1 MKKSGKKLLFIAL
14 IACLVLSATLFSA
27 CGDKNKD
34 KKEAVSITLSAA
46 PRQYYAP
53 GESIDLTGGEIS
65 VSFSDGSTSKF
76 SLSDSAVSVS
86 HFGTNAKNRV
96 EYMTVTY
103 GGKSLKI
110 PYYVNSGTA
119 TQIVGVE
126 LEKGNMFTTY
136 SVGGTFAYGT
146 SYFKVLYS
154 NGKYSSYPLSSESTR
169 NGYNFSFSG
178 FDSKTVGENKKAVFT
193 FYATTFEIE
202 YDIVDYVFAMN
213 ILMDNNIGNVY
224 MLGDQIEL
232 NDSMFSV
239 VCSDGTIKGVDLTAD
254 MISGF
259 DTSSAGEK
267 ELTVSYKWGNTDKDF
282 VFTQNVKYT
291 VVDENNIVSV
301 GVDLAEGE
309 WSYNVGDDTLNIKN
323 SYVVLDFGGG
333 ITKKVSMLDES
344 VSVDMSTFDT
354 SLGGVFK
361 LKLIYTTP
369 NGNQYPVEVSYTVQ
383 RIVTS
388 MTLMNRD
395 SITTAYS
402 LGQEFSFGD
411 AYMHVVYNDKT
422 VKDFNLAEQYALEP
436 EKRTIGFYK
445 LEKSSSGSTVY
456 TVLEYG
462 DISTTNAGTFE
473 FYIRNVQGDEKIVYD
488 VT

>member
-1 MKKSGKKLLFIAL
+1 MFIAL

-239 VCSDGTIKGVDLTAD
+239 VCSDGSCKAT
-254 MISGF
+254 
-259 DTSSAGEK
+259 
-267 ELTVSYKWGNTDKDF
+267 
-282 VFTQNVKYT
+282 
-291 VVDENNIVSV
+291 
-301 GVDLAEGE
+301 
-309 WSYNVGDDTLNIKN
+309 
-323 SYVVLDFGGG
+323 
-333 ITKKVSMLDES
+333 
-344 VSVDMSTFDT
+344 MS
-354 SLGGVFK
+354 
-361 LKLIYTTP
+361 
-369 NGNQYPVEVSYTVQ
+369 
-383 RIVTS
+383 RIFY
-388 MTLMNRD
+388 D
-395 SITTAYS
+395 
-402 LGQEFSFGD
+402 
-411 AYMHVVYNDKT
+411 YNDQQT
-422 VKDFNLAEQYALEP
+422 EENFSRIPAEQQITDQYALR
-436 EKRTIGFYK
+436 KNGTK
-445 LEKSSSGSTVY
+445 LVRGTGTKFRVFTVDLKNRLFDAIQAA
-456 TVLEYG
+456 V
-462 DISTTNAGTFE
+462 
-473 FYIRNVQGDEKIVYD
+473 R
-488 VT
+488 